1 MYGTSEISSTP
12 TFNSDDWEV
21 IFGKEDEVDDT
32 KDLKSSQNGE
42 LDNPAEMVSTNNNSF
57 ETATVYSQRTAYSS
71 TNSDASADN
80 SGILSLIQRTQDTV
94 HPKKQVQGTVSSMV
108 VMDLCMKRE
117 QKLRLEGNII
127 EANALS
133 TVGFSIMNLIAK
145 VMELLQ
151 LNECIHVGSLI
162 LEAVKAS
169 MSKGSNEWESLILCA
184 GSIHALIDE
193 VRIKSAG
200 LDDVGQL
207 KMISEAEKKLD
218 KKELAAKLA
227 KERRKRKLDAVLIRK
242 QEEANEMR
250 KRRHAMQ
257 QTEAHSVFTPSIT
270 YQYTETSDQASDAI
284 LIMAANKYKLRK
296 EERQKQ
302 IERKSQANDEC
313 RSSQSNVLHTNLQVI
328 NVIPN
333 LPDARSFT
341 GPISA
346 EALMECEESD
356 LSNSITLP
364 SFPVQEAG
372 NQHCIQ
378 QPHSF
383 VLSAKGEPRNRHI
396 SSHIRN
402 NNHISSQLR
411 LFRSGSCFYSN
422 FQRLSVTYSS
432 NNRSFLHKYLLIDFS
447 VIGKTNRLNSTNKIP
462 NQSMT
467 SPYSSTAV
475 NISSPAGISQ
485 LNINSA
491 STTNP
496 VKTKIVTQSAQK
508 YDNVSFVKIRKVGA
522 KTNENT
528 NKKLQSVKKSVF
540 FVGED
545 KYSIIQVSNNPN
557 STTDGMNIIGFHDYR
572 KKYPRGSAIMPD
584 EEKRKRV
591 ENLPPREYDFF
602 LKSTTSQ
609 SIDIVNARSFC
620 ESCEFTRGN
629 IRNWFIVGSRFERL
643 NGSVFGVKKS
653 GCPKTHLSRANYP
666 PIHFRILSDALTR
679 ISIDVAGLK
688 IFLAV
693 GEDWIVKKSIM
704 PEEFTS
710 FIRKFANVLHGLYV
724 KQYTLERT
732 KEVEFTDDLEKIKS
746 DYAFVEMPTIILFT
760 IPARS
765 DSDAEMKCSF
775 YNSAITE
782 LVQSWDATWKN
793 FYCHNA
799 TNQCI
804 ELKLIDWRQ
813 LCINENA
820 NSNSSMITVL
830 MKHLMEEWGICMT
843 PSNRS

>member
-151 LNECIHVGSLI
+151 LNE
-162 LEAVKAS
+162 AVKAS

-218 KKELAAKLA
+218 KKELAAK
-227 KERRKRKLDAVLIRK
+227 
-242 QEEANEMR
+242 
-250 KRRHAMQ
+250 
-257 QTEAHSVFTPSIT
+257 
-270 YQYTETSDQASDAI
+270 QASDAI

-402 NNHISSQLR
+402 N
-411 LFRSGSCFYSN
+411 
-422 FQRLSVTYSS
+422 
-432 NNRSFLHKYLLIDFS
+432 FS

-760 IPARS
+760 IPA
-765 DSDAEMKCSF
+765 ASF
-775 YNSAITE
+775 
-782 LVQSWDATWKN
+782 
-793 FYCHNA
+793 
-799 TNQCI
+799 
-804 ELKLIDWRQ
+804 
-813 LCINENA
+813 
-820 NSNSSMITVL
+820 
-830 MKHLMEEWGICMT
+830 
-843 PSNRS
+843 PSFLAFS

>member
-1 MYGTSEISSTP
+1 MYGTNEISSTP
-12 TFNSDDWEV
+12 TFDSDDWEV

-32 KDLKSSQNGE
+32 KELKSSQNGE
-42 LDNPAEMVSTNNNSF
+42 LDSPAEMVSTNNNSF
-57 ETATVYSQRTAYSS
+57 EIATVYSQRTACSS
-71 TNSDASADN
+71 ANSNASPN
-80 SGILSLIQRTQDTV
+80 
-94 HPKKQVQGTVSSMV
+94 KQVQGAVSSMV
-108 VMDLCMKRE
+108 VMELCMKRE
-117 QKLRLEGNII
+117 QKLRVEGNII

-193 VRIKSAG
+193 VRIKSEG

-218 KKELAAKLA
+218 KKELATKLA
-227 KERRKRKLDAVLIRK
+227 KERRKRKLDAVLTRK
-242 QEEANEMR
+242 QEANEMR

-257 QTEAHSVFTPSIT
+257 QTEAHSVFTPPIT
-270 YQYTETSDQASDAI
+270 YQAKNYTETSDEASDAI

-302 IERKSQANDEC
+302 IERKSQANDE
-313 RSSQSNVLHTNLQVI
+313 RKLSQSNVLHTDLQGT

-333 LPDARSFT
+333 SPDARSFT

-356 LSNSITLP
+356 SSNSITLP
-364 SFPVQEAG
+364 SFSVQEAG
-372 NQHCIQ
+372 NQYCLQ

-383 VLSAKGEPRNRHI
+383 LLSAKEEPTNCHM

-402 NNHISSQLR
+402 NL
-411 LFRSGSCFYSN
+411 
-422 FQRLSVTYSS
+422 
-432 NNRSFLHKYLLIDFS
+432 D
-447 VIGKTNRLNSTNKIP
+447 
-462 NQSMT
+462 
-467 SPYSSTAV
+467 
-475 NISSPAGISQ
+475 
-485 LNINSA
+485 INSA
-491 STTNP
+491 TTTNP
-496 VKTKIVTQSAQK
+496 IKIKVMTQSAQK
-508 YDNVSFVKIRKVGA
+508 YDNLSFVKIRKVGA
-522 KTNENT
+522 KINENT
-528 NKKLQSVKKSVF
+528 SEKLQPVKKSVL

-545 KYSIIQVSNNPN
+545 KYSIIQVSSNPN

-584 EEKRKRV
+584 EEKRKKV
-591 ENLPPREYDFF
+591 GNLPPREYDFF
-602 LKSTTSQ
+602 LKSTISRP
-609 SIDIVNARSFC
+609 IDIVNARSFC
-620 ESCEFTRGN
+620 ESCEFTRGD
-629 IRNWFIVGSRFERL
+629 IRNWFIVGSRFDRL
-643 NGSVFGVKKS
+643 NGNVFGVKKS

-693 GEDWIVKKSIM
+693 GEDWVVKRSIM

-710 FIRKFANVLHGLYV
+710 FIRKFAYVLHGLYV

-746 DYAFVEMPTIILFT
+746 DYAY
-760 IPARS
+760 RS
-765 DSDAEMKCSF
+765 DSDAEMKCGF

-793 FYCHNA
+793 FYYHNA
-799 TNQCI
+799 TKQCI

-830 MKHLMEEWGICMT
+830 MKHLMEEWGVCMT
-843 PSNRS
+843 PKNRS

>member
-12 TFNSDDWEV
+12 TFNSDDWEI

-402 NNHISSQLR
+402 N
-411 LFRSGSCFYSN
+411 
-422 FQRLSVTYSS
+422 
-432 NNRSFLHKYLLIDFS
+432 FS

-496 VKTKIVTQSAQK
+496 IKTKIVTQSAQK

-666 PIHFRILSDALTR
+666 PIHFRILSDAMTR

-746 DYAFVEMPTIILFT
+746 DYAF
-760 IPARS
+760 RS

>member
-1 MYGTSEISSTP
+1 MSNNMYGTNEISSTP
-12 TFNSDDWEV
+12 TFDSDDWEV

-32 KDLKSSQNGE
+32 KELKSSQNGE
-42 LDNPAEMVSTNNNSF
+42 LDSPAEMVSTNNNSF
-57 ETATVYSQRTAYSS
+57 EIATVYSQRTACSS
-71 TNSDASADN
+71 ANSNASPN
-80 SGILSLIQRTQDTV
+80 
-94 HPKKQVQGTVSSMV
+94 KQVQGAVSSMV
-108 VMDLCMKRE
+108 VMELCMKRE
-117 QKLRLEGNII
+117 QKLRVEGNII

-193 VRIKSAG
+193 VRIKSEG

-218 KKELAAKLA
+218 KKELATKLA
-227 KERRKRKLDAVLIRK
+227 KERRKRKLDAVLTRK
-242 QEEANEMR
+242 QEANEMR

-257 QTEAHSVFTPSIT
+257 QTEAHSVFTPPIT
-270 YQYTETSDQASDAI
+270 YQAKNYTETSDEASDAI

-302 IERKSQANDEC
+302 IERKSQANDE
-313 RSSQSNVLHTNLQVI
+313 RKLSQSNVLHTDLQGT

-333 LPDARSFT
+333 SPDARSFT

-356 LSNSITLP
+356 SSNSITLP
-364 SFPVQEAG
+364 SFSVQEAG
-372 NQHCIQ
+372 NQYCLQ

-383 VLSAKGEPRNRHI
+383 LLSAKEEPTNCHM

-402 NNHISSQLR
+402 N
-411 LFRSGSCFYSN
+411 F
-422 FQRLSVTYSS
+422 SVT
-432 NNRSFLHKYLLIDFS
+432 
-447 VIGKTNRLNSTNKIP
+447 GKTNCPNSTNNIP

-467 SPYSSTAV
+467 SPYSSTAI

-485 LNINSA
+485 LDINSA
-491 STTNP
+491 TTTNP
-496 VKTKIVTQSAQK
+496 IKIKVMTQSAQK
-508 YDNVSFVKIRKVGA
+508 YDNLSFVKIRKVGA
-522 KTNENT
+522 KINENT
-528 NKKLQSVKKSVF
+528 SEKLQPVKKSVL

-545 KYSIIQVSNNPN
+545 KYSIIQVSSNPN

-584 EEKRKRV
+584 EEKRKKV
-591 ENLPPREYDFF
+591 GNLPPREYDFF
-602 LKSTTSQ
+602 LKSTISRP
-609 SIDIVNARSFC
+609 IDIVNARSFC
-620 ESCEFTRGN
+620 ESCEFTRGD
-629 IRNWFIVGSRFERL
+629 IRNWFIVGSRFDRL
-643 NGSVFGVKKS
+643 NGNVFGVKKS

-693 GEDWIVKKSIM
+693 GEDWVVKRSIM

-710 FIRKFANVLHGLYV
+710 FIRKFAYVLHGLYV

-746 DYAFVEMPTIILFT
+746 DYAYVEMPIIILFT
-760 IPARS
+760 IPIASFPFFLVFRS
-765 DSDAEMKCSF
+765 DSDAEMKCGF

-793 FYCHNA
+793 FYYHNA
-799 TNQCI
+799 TKQCI

-830 MKHLMEEWGICMT
+830 MKHLMEEWGVCMT
-843 PSNRS
+843 PKNRS